1 VIQPDLVKSLGLR
14 VTERL
19 YAEIKDRANA
29 EHRSMANWVV
39 VAIEEKLARE
49 RPVREQR
56 PEE

>member
-19 YAEIKDRANA
+19 YAEIKERAEA

-39 VAIEEKLARE
+39 VAVEEKIARE
-49 RPVREQR
+49 QAERNEK
-56 PEE
+56 